1 MVEPIVVA
9 IVVEAKDM
17 LEKFNVTSMHIDDDT
32 LVIITDKEVTILIH
46 PAQALLEQ
54 GMDLV

>member
-1 MVEPIVVA
+1 MSEPIIVA
-9 IVVEAKDM
+9 IAVESKDM
-17 LEKFNVTSMHIDDDT
+17 LEKFNVVSMHIDDGT
-32 LVIITDKEVTILIH
+32 LVMITDKEVTMMIH